1 MRSDLIS
8 TLLITFTQYPIK
20 KKSKYSSRKVPDINN
35 LITEA
40 HIKTHKKER
49 ISVLLNFLYAT
60 INMVVS
66 NKSSKIPGIYPNEK
80 TSSK

>member
-1 MRSDLIS
+1 MLL
-8 TLLITFTQYPIK
+8 TLLLHHYQS
-20 KKSKYSSRKVPDINN
+20 KSKDSCRKLPDINN

-49 ISVLLNFLYAT
+49 ISVFLNFLYAT